1 MNTIRDLSYKAIFD
15 SQSKASERVASVFI
29 YAVIRAGDFIDWLFP
44 VKVTGS

>member
-15 SQSKASERVASVFI
+15 SQSKMSERVVSVFI

-44 VKVTGS
+44 LKVTGP